1 VCNFISKRKE
11 RSYKGKMNINNVI
24 KIEKCRYGKK
34 FDNYYS
40 TILHKLILTTRHHI
54 TAHLNYREKIESKQ
68 IIDRK

>member
-1 VCNFISKRKE
+1 
-11 RSYKGKMNINNVI
+11 MNINNVI